1 MPWVILQRQYSYS
14 LPAIGLKSWSDCTIK
29 IRFFFLIFCCYIDD
43 MILWVQVCFC
53 LFFWWC
59 LMPLSTL
66 FHLYHGG
73 QFNWWRKPEDP
84 EKTIDLSQVTDKLYH
99 IMLYASPWSLFEPTT
114 SVVIGADCIGRCK
127 SNYHEVM
134 ATTAPPVQV
143 WSWSLSVVLFSP
155 SFTGFYVDFTDIVN
169 VIIEGLISI
178 S

>member
-1 MPWVILQRQYSYS
+1 MISIFLLQLSNSQMPWVILQRQYSYS

-134 ATTAPPVQV
+134 ATMAPPQCKYEVGHYQ
-143 WSWSLSVVLFSP
+143 LCYFHPVLLVFM
-155 SFTGFYVDFTDIVN
+155 
-169 VIIEGLISI
+169 
-178 S
+178 

>member
-1 MPWVILQRQYSYS
+1 MISTFLLQLSNSQMLWVILQRQYSYS

-43 MILWVQVCFC
+43 MILWVQICFC

-99 IMLYASPWSLFEPTT
+99 IMLYSSPWSWFEPTT

-134 ATTAPPVQV
+134 ATTAPQCKYEVGHYQLCYFHPV
-143 WSWSLSVVLFSP
+143 LLLFM
-155 SFTGFYVDFTDIVN
+155 
-169 VIIEGLISI
+169 
-178 S
+178 